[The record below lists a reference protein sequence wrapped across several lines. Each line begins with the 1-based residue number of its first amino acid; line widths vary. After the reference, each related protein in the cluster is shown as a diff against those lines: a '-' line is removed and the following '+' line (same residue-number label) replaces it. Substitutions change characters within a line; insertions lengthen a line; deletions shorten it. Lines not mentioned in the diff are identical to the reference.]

1 MFSTHRSI
9 VPFSFSL
16 FAVFI
21 ITSLPSLAG
30 KRVALVVGN
39 GAYVHVPHLNN
50 PPNDAQDVSAALKQL
65 GFEVIPGIDIDK
77 HAFDDRLHQFS
88 QAVAGA
94 DVALFFYAGHGLQA
108 KGVNHLIPI
117 DAKIPDEYALELE
130 TITLDSVLKQMEQ
143 AKTKIVVLDACR
155 NNPFASTLARSM
167 GTRGVSENLG
177 LAISVPSGVGTFIAY
192 STQPG
197 NVASDGA
204 GRNSP
209 FAGPFKLH
217 IMDPGVSLSDMMILV
232 RNEVVTATD
241 GAQVPWDDSALMGNF
256 YFKEGPAPAPASE
269 SKAGEAAEAWS
280 WIKNTTDVS
289 ILQEFMRRYGDTT
302 FGALAKH
309 RVDVL
314 KGQSVAQAQA
324 IPNIKAISL
333 VPTKPSY
340 DCKAH
345 YADAEVAVC
354 NNPELAILDNELDR
368 VYTRAAKKVNSTQ
381 KQALVSDQRHWLE
394 LRNACLTDV
403 RCLANQYRT
412 RISSFGVGALP
423 DEKSGSQSFRPSFDC
438 NGNYLPAEVA
448 VCSNPELAQL
458 DVELDKLYTQT
469 AHRSI
474 PARKNQLV
482 AEQRQW
488 VHHRDTCGSDIAC
501 IRLQYQARL
510 GQLQA
515 WKCPDAD
522 LRLEDGCY

>member
-1 MFSTHRSI
+1 MGILRSAL
-9 VPFSFSL
+9 L
-16 FAVFI
+16 FALTLLA
-21 ITSLPSLAG
+21 TSVVNALPSLAA

-39 GAYVHVPHLNN
+39 GAYAHVPHLNN

-77 HAFDDRLHQFS
+77 HAFDDKLHQFS
-88 QAVAGA
+88 QAIAGA

-155 NNPFASTLARSM
+155 NNPFAGTLARSM
-167 GTRGVSENLG
+167 GSRGVSENLG

-197 NVASDGA
+197 NVASDGT

-217 IMDPGVSLSDMMILV
+217 VMDPGVSLSDIMILV

-241 GAQVPWDDSALMGNF
+241 GVQVPWDDSALMGNF
-256 YFKEGPAPAPASE
+256 YFKEGPAPAPVSE
-269 SKAGEAAEAWS
+269 GKSGEAAEAWS
-280 WIKNTTDVS
+280 WIKNTTDIS
-289 ILQEFMRRYGDTT
+289 ILQEFVRRYGDTT
-302 FGALAKH
+302 FGPLAKR
-309 RVDVL
+309 RVDMVR
-314 KGQSVAQAQA
+314 GQSVAQTQA
-324 IPNIKAISL
+324 IPNIKAVSL
-333 VPTKPSY
+333 APTKPSY

-368 VYTRAAKKVNSTQ
+368 VYTRAGKKANSTQ
-381 KQALVSDQRHWLE
+381 KQALLLDQRHWLE
-394 LRNACLTDV
+394 LRNACLTDA
-403 RCLANQYRT
+403 RCIANKYRT
-412 RISSFGVGALP
+412 RISSFGVSALP
-423 DEKSGSQSFRPSFDC
+423 AEKSASETFRPSFDC
-438 NGNYLPAEVA
+438 NSNYLPAEVA
-448 VCSNPELAQL
+448 VCNNADLAKL
-458 DVELDKLYTQT
+458 DVELDTLYTQI

-482 AEQRQW
+482 VEQRQW
-488 VHHRDTCGSDIAC
+488 VRHRDTCGNDPAC

-510 GQLQA
+510 AQLQA
-515 WKCPDAD
+515 WK
-522 LRLEDGCY
+522 